1 MMQLFETLNED
12 NFLLYAAKHYYKPR
26 CIDAEEFYEDLNRF
40 KYLKKLFNRYE
51 NQGTPSERLVLNH
64 LIVIFNVFGVESGLR
79 MLEFK
84 IDRSQWPILKPYLI
98 LLKCIEADGLKYA
111 GIPMDPNIVEVL
123 RKI

>member
-1 MMQLFETLNED
+1 MQLFETLNED
-12 NFLLYAAKHYYKPR
+12 NFLLYAAKNYYKPR

-51 NQGTPSERLVLNH
+51 SQGTPSERLVLNH
-64 LIVIFNVFGVESGLR
+64 LIVIFNVFGVESGLK

-84 IDRSQWPILKPYLI
+84 IDKEQCPILKPYLI

-111 GIPMDPNIVEVL
+111 GIPMDQKIVEVL